1 MMKIAVQERD
11 EGIIIGIEGEI
22 SFTTV
27 DKFENT
33 YQKYTGSAV
42 KVIALDLIGMPS
54 LDSFGISRIIKMSRV
69 ISESRKD
76 FVLINMN
83 ENIHQIFRMGTFD
96 KIFTIMSGEDFH
108 HKYFPLH
115 KPDNIRKNYVSSKES
130 KDAGNKDSSKKIN
143 QIEIEDD
150 NGTTLIF
157 VDDE

>member
-1 MMKIAVQERD
+1 MMKIDILEKEDGV
-11 EGIIIGIEGEI
+11 IISIEGDI

-27 DKFENT
+27 DTFENA
-33 YQKYTGSAV
+33 YKKYMNSTL
-42 KVIALDLIGMPS
+42 KVIALDLLNMPS
-54 LDSFGISRIIKMSRV
+54 LDSFGISRIIKMSR
-69 ISESRKD
+69 SFTENGKD

-96 KIFTIMSGEDFH
+96 KLFTIMSSEDFY

-115 KPDNIRKNYVSSKES
+115 KPDKIRKNAVRNEVINTDVQ
-130 KDAGNKDSSKKIN
+130 KDAAKKIN

-157 VDDE
+157 VDEE